1 MYTSPY
7 VRTRD
12 LNVEVLSEENLS
24 TAVDWRTK
32 GAVNAVKN

>member
-1 MYTSPY
+1 M
-7 VRTRD
+7 
-12 LNVEVLSEENLS
+12 NVEELSTENLS